1 MDLLGGF
8 GYDFSN
14 PNSDIERS
22 IEIVSNNL
30 VKYGVTSF
38 CPTLITQP
46 TNHYQLL
53 LPKIKRGPVQ
63 NGATILGVHLEG
75 PFISKEKKGAH
86 SVEFIQ
92 DQIVS
97 LEQIEKYYHDLSN
110 VSIITLAPE
119 LDRNNVLK
127 ELIDKKRLV
136 VSLGHSNANFNDS
149 ERAFKNG
156 ATMITHLFNAMPLF
170 HHRDPGLLGLLTL
183 DNGRQIYYG
192 IIADGI
198 HTHYSALRLAF
209 LANRKGMIL
218 VSDGTSAT
226 GLQSG
231 IHKVGKEI
239 IEIKDNRA
247 FLAGTNTLCGSI
259 ATLDH
264 CVRYLKEKVNC
275 SIVEAIECA
284 TLHPAQVLN
293 MDKTKGT
300 LNFGADADFII
311 LNDSLSIMATFV
323 AGKCVFI
330 DDNLVDNN
338 RNNSSSD
345 IDVDLLKKFK

>member
-1 MDLLGGF
+1 M
-8 GYDFSN
+8 
-14 PNSDIERS
+14 
-22 IEIVSNNL
+22 
-30 VKYGVTSF
+30 
-38 CPTLITQP
+38 
-46 TNHYQLL
+46 
-53 LPKIKRGPVQ
+53 PKIKRGPVP

-97 LEQIEKYYHDLSN
+97 LEQLEKYYHDLSN

-127 ELIDKKRLV
+127 ELIDKNKGLV
-136 VSLGHSNANFNDS
+136 VSLGHSNANLNDS

-156 ATMITHLFNAMPLF
+156 ATMITHLFNAMPVF

-183 DNGRQIYYG
+183 DSDRQIYYG

-198 HTHYSALRLAF
+198 HAHYSALRLAF
-209 LANRKGMIL
+209 LANRSGMVL

-226 GLQSG
+226 GLQTG

-247 FLAGTNTLCGSI
+247 FLAGTDTLCGSI
-259 ATLDH
+259 ATLDY
-264 CVRYLKEKVNC
+264 CVKYLKEKINC

-293 MDKTKGT
+293 LEKTKGT
-300 LNFGADADFII
+300 LNFDADADFVI
-311 LNDSLSIMATFV
+311 LNDSLQIIATFV
-323 AGKCVFI
+323 AGKCVFVHKQNNNDQI
-330 DDNLVDNN
+330 DFNN
-338 RNNSSSD
+338 
-345 IDVDLLKKFK
+345 LLK